1 MNRLLTRALPAL
13 AALALAASPALAQT
27 AETAPAAGTPFRA
40 EGVELTLPQGF
51 SEMGELPGGDASE
64 KRYASM
70 RADSTI
76 VLLTVFRSPMLRAS
90 GGWQLVGEGFMGG
103 LLGGGMEL
111 VEQAPLRVEGADG
124 YVFRVTQPGT
134 DRPVRMFGRFL
145 GFRGRPLAASVT
157 VIGQPADPSADAEI
171 QAMVQ
176 SLRPAAAP

>member
-1 MNRLLTRALPAL
+1 MNRLLTRVLPAFAALTL
-13 AALALAASPALAQT
+13 AAAPVLAQT
-27 AETAPAAGTPFRA
+27 PAPAAGTPFRA
-40 EGVELTLPQGF
+40 EGVEITLAQGF

-103 LLGGGMEL
+103 VMGGGMEM
-111 VEQAPLRVEGADG
+111 VEQTPLRVEGADG
-124 YVFRVTQPGT
+124 YVFRVAQAGT

-157 VIGQPADPSADAEI
+157 VIGQPADPSADPAI
-171 QAMVQ
+171 QAMVE
-176 SLRPAAAP
+176 SLRPAPTS